1 VEAGRR
7 GRFSLVVGV
16 NRGGQA
22 AALAARGADLVVDDL
37 GRLDIRGQTVRQGG
51 R

>member
-16 NRGGQA
+16 HRSDQA
-22 AALAARGADLVVDDL
+22 AALVARRADLVVDDL
-37 GRLDIRGQTVRQGG
+37 GRLDIRGQTVSQGG